1 MNLHKQRPEPVV
13 TAYHGESSAGL
24 ETTCPA
30 CGQPMTVKLPLVDM
44 NSRTVGFGP
53 NRERCNGQ
61 LALQLIEIVVKN
73 YPNVVHQERIAT
85 ILWPDPDRSPTNVKY
100 NIYVHTHKANQA
112 LRPLGFAIVSDYARG
127 LKLIRTRVRT
137 RISVGQTKS

>member
-1 MNLHKQRPEPVV
+1 MNLHKQSLPPVI
-13 TAYHGESSAGL
+13 TAYHGDASAGL

-30 CGQPMTVKLPLVDM
+30 CGQRMTVKLPLVDM

-61 LALQLIEIVVKN
+61 LALQLIEILVKH
-73 YPNVVHQERIAT
+73 YPNVVHHERLAT
-85 ILWPDPDRSPTNVKY
+85 IIWPDPDKSPTNVKY

-112 LRPLGFAIVSDYARG
+112 LRPLGFNIVSDYGRG
-127 LKLIRTRVRT
+127 LKLIRTRERT
-137 RISVGQTKS
+137 RISVGRTKT